1 MSFNSKNYHESGDT
15 WVIGGTLKIADGA
28 TIIGLPQSENK
39 ATSKA
44 TSIADLKADF
54 NSLLENLKAAGLMK
68 ADSE

>member
-1 MSFNSKNYHESGDT
+1 MSYNSKNYKESCDK
-15 WVIGGTLKIADGA
+15 WVIGGTLEIADGA
-28 TIIGLPQSENK
+28 TLIGFPQAENQ
-39 ATSKA
+39 TESKA